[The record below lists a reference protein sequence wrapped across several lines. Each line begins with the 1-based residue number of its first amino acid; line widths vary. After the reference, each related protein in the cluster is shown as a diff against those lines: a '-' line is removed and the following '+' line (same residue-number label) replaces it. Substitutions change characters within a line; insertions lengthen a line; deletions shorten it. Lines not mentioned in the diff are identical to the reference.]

1 MQRMGRPLT
10 SLLVLAPLILLGACV
25 EMAPKSSLPFQ
36 AAAERQARYA
46 AEMALAVKEDRRD
59 AASEAAANGRMVLP
73 QLPEIWGSPGTGQR
87 RGQAALEPAT
97 ARLEPATA
105 SDSSG
110 IGCAAPP
117 GQPAGGPRPA
127 DCRYGWQ
134 ASTLVLPPQGY
145 AWITPAAPA
154 ANP

>member
-1 MQRMGRPLT
+1 MARPLT
-10 SLLVLAPLILLGACV
+10 SLLVLAPLTLLGACL

-36 AAAERQARYA
+36 APADRQARYA

-59 AASEAAANGRMVLP
+59 AISEAAANGRMVLP
-73 QLPEIWGSPGTGQR
+73 QLPEIWGSPGTSQKR
-87 RGQAALEPAT
+87 RQAALEPGL

-105 SDSSG
+105 SG
-110 IGCAAPP
+110 LRAIGCASPP
-117 GQPAGGPRPA
+117 GQPTGAPLPA

-134 ASTLVLPPQGY
+134 PSTLVLPLPGY
-145 AWITPAAPA
+145 AWITTAAPA